1 VSKRLVDIDDDL
13 LREASVVLGAAT
25 MKEAV
30 NRSLESVVRAARRR
44 DHAQRLES
52 MHGLDLDNPEVMG
65 GAWR

>member
-44 DHAQRLES
+44 DHAERLES
-52 MHGLDLDNPEVMG
+52 MHGLDLDNQEVMG